1 MSRPTTESGA
11 SGVIFAT
18 LVAVRMSAMIALPAQ
33 EQRRTTMKNMQTRE
47 IKAAVVRKKGGPFQI
62 ETLNLEAPR
71 PDEVLVRIVATG
83 MCHTDMVARDQL
95 YDVPLPVVL
104 GHEGAGVVEQAGS
117 IVKKVAPGDPVVL
130 TYLWC
135 GRCKS
140 CLRGDLTY
148 CANLYRLNFGGARE
162 DGSIATHDAR
172 EPIHDHF
179 FGQSSFGTFALAHE
193 RNVIKAPA
201 DAPLE
206 LLGPLGCG
214 IQTGAGAVINALKVR
229 PGSRF
234 ATFGGGAVG
243 LSAVMAA
250 RVTGAATIIAA
261 DVVPSRLALA
271 KELGAT
277 HTVNS
282 RETDP
287 VEAVREITGGGADFT
302 LESSGRPAVLRQ
314 AIDALAIRGTCGIV
328 GAPPLGTEAT
338 FDVNGVM
345 TAGKKIIGIIEGES
359 VPDLF
364 IPSLIELYKQGRFPF
379 DRLVKFYRLDQINQ
393 AAEDS
398 EKGVTIKPI
407 IRIAA

>member
-1 MSRPTTESGA
+1 M
-11 SGVIFAT
+11 
-18 LVAVRMSAMIALPAQ
+18 
-33 EQRRTTMKNMQTRE
+33 RE
-47 IKAAVVRKKGGPFQI
+47 IKAATIRSKGGPFKV
-62 ETLNLEAPR
+62 ETLLLDEPR

-95 YDVPLPVVL
+95 YDVPMPVVL
-104 GHEGAGVVEQAGS
+104 GHEGAGVVEKTGTS
-117 IVKKVAPGDPVVL
+117 VKKVSPGDHVVL

-135 GRCKS
+135 GHCKP

-148 CANLYRLNFGGARE
+148 CQNFYPLNFGGTRE
-162 DGSIATHDAR
+162 DGTTSTYEAHAPGTHERGA
-172 EPIHDHF
+172 PVHDHF

-193 RNVIKAPA
+193 RNVIKVPNN
-201 DAPLE
+201 APLE

-214 IQTGAGAVINALKVR
+214 IQTGAGAVMNSLKLN
-229 PGSRF
+229 PGSSF
-234 ATFGGGAVG
+234 AAFGGGAVG

-250 RVTGAATIIAA
+250 HVAGATIIIAV

-271 KELGAT
+271 MELGAT
-277 HTVNS
+277 HVVNS

-287 VEAVREITGGGADFT
+287 VEVVREITGGGADFT

-314 AIDALAIRGTCGIV
+314 AIDALATRGTCGIV
-328 GAPPLGTEAT
+328 GAPALGTEAS

-345 TAGKKIIGIIEGES
+345 TTGKRIIGIIEGDS

-364 IPSLIELYKQGRFPF
+364 IPALVELYMQGRFPF
-379 DRLVKFYRLDQINQ
+379 DKLVKFYTMDQINQ

-398 EKGVTIKPI
+398 EKGITIKPI
-407 IRIAA
+407 IRLQS